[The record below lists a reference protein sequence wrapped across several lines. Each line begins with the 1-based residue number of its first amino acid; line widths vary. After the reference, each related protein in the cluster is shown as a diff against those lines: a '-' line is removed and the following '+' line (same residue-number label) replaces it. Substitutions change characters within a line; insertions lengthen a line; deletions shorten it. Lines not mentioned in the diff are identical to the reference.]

1 MFGKCAIYL
10 FSLTLDH
17 SVSALV
23 MHFCWQACG
32 GKPACLTSS
41 PRHISDNVDSV
52 ALAKIILTI
61 LIMCPQAFSF
71 FFFLLV
77 LPSVDSC

>member
-41 PRHISDNVDSV
+41 PHHISDNVDSV

-71 FFFLLV
+71 FLLV